1 MNKCGSYCKKFRR
14 ELWVFLILKNL
25 TIKLRNWDATLIEFL
40 IPLILLL
47 PCVLVPSDEKYHE
60 GIFKILNDIN
70 TQTILI
76 IPLLCINIGRFVIN
90 QTAREVESGIM
101 STLISLNTG

>member
-1 MNKCGSYCKKFRR
+1 MNKCRSCCNKFGR
-14 ELWVFLILKNL
+14 ELWVFLVYKNL

-47 PCVLVPSDEKYHE
+47 FCALVPSDETYHE
-60 GIFKILNDIN
+60 GIFKILNDNN
-70 TQTILI
+70 TQSILI

-90 QTAREVESGIM
+90 QTAREIESGTM
-101 STLISLNTG
+101 STFISLNTG